1 MFNVLV
7 YYVKDEQ
14 VQSKNYTEIAD
25 DGYTA
30 MNKAL
35 LDCTKEFNIN
45 INDAC
50 VVNIEEVY
58 FLA

>member
-7 YYVKDEQ
+7 HYIKDEH
-14 VQSKNYTEIAD
+14 VQLKNYVEIAD
-25 DGYTA
+25 NECTA

-35 LDCTKEFNIN
+35 LDCKKEFNIN
-45 INDAC
+45 ITDAH

>member
-7 YYVKDEQ
+7 YYVKDGQ
-14 VQSKNYTEIAD
+14 VKSKNYTETVD
-25 DGYTA
+25 NGYTA
-30 MNKAL
+30 MDKAL

-45 INDAC
+45 IADAC
-50 VVNIEEVY
+50 VVHIEEVY